1 MNIFAVITTIN
12 EKTEAIEVL
21 ESLSNITT
29 IIVADKK
36 TPRSKSRNNI
46 VNLSISSQKNQDI
59 KYLNICHLTIIPEKI
74 LDIYML

>member
-46 VNLSISSQKNQDI
+46 VNLSISSQKN
-59 KYLNICHLTIIPEKI
+59 
-74 LDIYML
+74 